1 MITKN
6 IRRRRLNHKIREIK
20 FKHRFNLD
28 GTKSGFTR
36 KDAIALHQN
45 KTIEKLNS

>member
-6 IRRRRLNHKIREIK
+6 ERRRRLNHKIRKIK
-20 FKHRFNLD
+20 FKHRLKPD
-28 GTKSGFTR
+28 GTRSGFTR
-36 KDAIALHQN
+36 KDAVELHQN